1 LIQIHLQL
9 LFKNLHRFAKDY
21 EEKYKEY
28 RLQRD
33 VFAIR
38 FSGIAVILYTLSIL
52 YRDYFLVSDYSMVV
66 LIRGLSIL
74 TTAGVVWLAYSKQLT
89 TGNINVISLIG
100 LIFYVGCCF
109 VLDYR
114 VDMPDYFLP
123 NILILST
130 FVSFIGLGVFF
141 AQSFITNLGILATFF
156 VYTLFISDDKEAH
169 LSLSFNVIINYI
181 AAGVI
186 GYLFERESR
195 INFHQHM
202 KLLLTNQK
210 LDKANMAKNKIL
222 SLLSHD
228 LNVPLRNLAGILNL
242 KSSSA
247 ISEKELDE
255 YLEKVKVNLESSS
268 SLLSNLT
275 RWSKSQT
282 EEFKPNFAEVN
293 ISVLIRGVLDDQG
306 SVYQD
311 KGIKMVTTI
320 SPDLTWRVDIE
331 MIKSALRN
339 LISNSIK
346 FSAEKST
353 ISIHAE
359 ANTEQLTITIKD
371 QGVGI
376 PKENINRLLEGELL
390 STPGT
395 RNEKGTGIGL
405 QLAYDFIKHNNGSL
419 GIQSELG
426 MGTMFIIQLG
436 KNT

>member
-1 LIQIHLQL
+1 MTQNYLLL
-9 LFKNLHRFAKDY
+9 LFKNLLRFTKDQ

-38 FSGIAVILYTLSIL
+38 FSGIAVIIYTLFIL
-52 YRDYFLVSDYSMVV
+52 YRDYFLVEDYSLVL
-66 LIRGLSIL
+66 LIRGIGIL
-74 TTAGVVWLAYSKQLT
+74 VTAGVIWIAYSKHLT
-89 TGNINVISLIG
+89 INNINVISLMG
-100 LIFYVGCCF
+100 LTFYIGCCF

-141 AQSFITNLGILATFF
+141 TQSFFANLSILTVFF
-156 VYTLFISDDKEAH
+156 VYVFFVSDDRDTH
-169 LSLSFNVIINYI
+169 LSLSFNVIINYA

-202 KLLLTNQK
+202 KLLLINRK

-228 LNVPLRNLAGILNL
+228 LNVPLRNLAGILSL
-242 KSSSA
+242 KSASA
-247 ISEKELDE
+247 LSEKELDE
-255 YLEKVKVNLESSS
+255 YLKKVKVNLESSS
-268 SLLSNLT
+268 SLLSNLS

-282 EEFKPNFAEVN
+282 EEFKPNFVN
-293 ISVLIRGVLDDQG
+293 INIMSLVQEVLEDQG
-306 SVYQD
+306 SVYHD
-311 KGIKMVTTI
+311 KGIVMKTTI
-320 SPDLTWRVDIE
+320 SPKLNWMVDKE

-346 FSAEKST
+346 FSSDKSV

-359 ANTEQLTITIKD
+359 ESNDQLIVTIKD

-376 PKENINRLLEGELL
+376 PKENINRLLDGEFL

-426 MGTMFIIQLG
+426 MGTMFIIQLD
-436 KNT
+436 KNS